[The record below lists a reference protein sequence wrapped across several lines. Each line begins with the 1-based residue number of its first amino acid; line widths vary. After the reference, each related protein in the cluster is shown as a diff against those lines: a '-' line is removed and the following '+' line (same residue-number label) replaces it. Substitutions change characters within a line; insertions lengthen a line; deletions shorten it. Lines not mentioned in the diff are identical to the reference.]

1 MKDYRVEVRVK
12 NNLLY
17 NAIMSEY
24 ESVAAFSRVAHI
36 NPVGISDL
44 INTLLRLRGC
54 NIKSF

>member
-24 ESVAAFSRVAHI
+24 GSVAAFSHVAHI
-36 NPVGISDL
+36 NPVGY
-44 INTLLRLRGC
+44 
-54 NIKSF
+54 